1 MAKPNLIGGTVS
13 FRRGSTKYASAGNFS
28 YNHGGPKRDSVFD
41 GNDTIGYRE
50 SPQESMIE
58 GELTVTSSVD
68 TAEFINLDG
77 ETITLT
83 LESGTIVVLRDAW
96 FAGDGT
102 INLNEARF
110 PVKFV
115 GKSLEL
121 QR

>member
-1 MAKPNLIGGTVS
+1 
-13 FRRGSTKYASAGNFS
+13 
-28 YNHGGPKRDSVFD
+28 
-41 GNDTIGYRE
+41 
-50 SPQESMIE
+50 MIE
-58 GELTVTSSVD
+58 GELTVTSAVD

-96 FAGDGT
+96 FAGDGN

-115 GKSLEL
+115 GKSLEV